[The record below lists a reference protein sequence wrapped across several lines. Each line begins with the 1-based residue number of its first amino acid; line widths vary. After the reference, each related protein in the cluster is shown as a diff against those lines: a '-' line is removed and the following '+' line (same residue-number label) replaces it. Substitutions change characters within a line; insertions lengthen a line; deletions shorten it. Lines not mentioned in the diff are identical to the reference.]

1 MATIAITGAS
11 GFVGSA
17 LATFLRARGVRVRPL
32 VRPGKQAEDGIAWD
46 PVAGTVDVEALE
58 GLDAL
63 VHLAGDGVADGRW
76 TEAKK
81 ARIRDS
87 RVRGTTLLC
96 ESIALLHHKPKV
108 WVSGSAIGYYGDRG
122 RDDVDESAPPGH
134 DFLADVVVAWEAAAR
149 PAVELGV
156 RVVHP
161 RLGIVLDPKGGAL
174 QKMLLPFKA
183 GVGGKLGSGTQQMSW
198 VSLADTVRALVF
210 MIDTPELRGPVNVSA
225 PQPVSNAEFTRA
237 LGAALHRPTFFPLPG
252 PLARLALGELA
263 DVALLAGVRAL
274 PRRLLA
280 SGFQFEDTNLA
291 SYLQKAFG

>member
-11 GFVGSA
+11 GFVGTA
-17 LATFLRARGVRVRPL
+17 LSSFLRARGVRVRPL
-32 VRPGKQAEDGIAWD
+32 VRPGKQANDSIAWD
-46 PVAGTVDVEALE
+46 PLRGTVDVEALE

-76 TEAKK
+76 SEAKK

-87 RVRGTTLLC
+87 RVRGTALLS
-96 ESIALLHHKPKV
+96 ESIGILHQKPKV

-122 RDDVDESAPPGH
+122 SDEVDESAPPGH
-134 DFLADVVVAWEAAAR
+134 DFLAEVVVAWEAAAK
-149 PAVELGV
+149 PAAELGV

-161 RLGIVLDPKGGAL
+161 RLGVVLDPRGGAL
-174 QKMLLPFKA
+174 HKMLLPFRA
-183 GVGGKLGSGTQQMSW
+183 GMGGKLGSGSQQMSW
-198 VSLADTVRALVF
+198 VSLADTVRALAF
-210 MIDTPELRGPVNVSA
+210 MIDTPELQGPVNVTA

-237 LGAALHRPTFFPLPG
+237 LGAALHRPTFFPVPG

-263 DVALLAGVRAL
+263 DVALLGGVHAL

-280 SGFQFEDTNLA
+280 SGFRFEDADLG
-291 SYLQKAFG
+291 SYLAKTF